1 MWDMARP
8 ELILKTIEKNPGI
21 SYREIMGELGL
32 KNGTLS
38 HHLQKLEEQSVL
50 RVERTPRVAR
60 FYPLSVNEAE
70 IPIITRLRQETPR
83 RILRLLLD
91 LDEVN
96 FSEMFLRI
104 KRSPGTTSR
113 YVTELVDDGIVK
125 DRFEK
130 GKRFFSLPDKYTVDK
145 LISKYHPD
153 LMDKTT
159 ENYSDVIESL

>member
-1 MWDMARP
+1 MARP

-21 SYREIMGELGL
+21 RFREIMDELGL

-38 HHLQKLEEQSVL
+38 HHLQKLEQQSVL

-60 FYPLSVNEAE
+60 FYPLSVKDEE
-70 IPIITRLRQETPR
+70 ILIIKRLRQETPR

-91 LDEVN
+91 VDEVN

-104 KRSPGTTSR
+104 KRSPGTTSL
-113 YVTELVDDGIVK
+113 YVTELVDDGIIK
-125 DRFEK
+125 DRFEN
-130 GKRFFSLPDKYTVDK
+130 GKRFFSLLDKYTVSK

-153 LMDKTT
+153 LMGKTT
-159 ENYSDVIESL
+159 ENYSDIITSL

>member
-1 MWDMARP
+1 MARP

-21 SYREIMGELGL
+21 RYREIMGELGL

-60 FYPLSVNEAE
+60 FYPLSVNSAE
-70 IPIITRLRQETPR
+70 IPIIKRLRQETPR

-104 KRSPGTTSR
+104 KRSPSTTSR
-113 YVTELVDDGIVK
+113 YVTELVDDGIIK
-125 DRFEK
+125 DRFDN
-130 GKRFFSLPDKYTVDK
+130 GKRFFSLPDKNTVNK

-153 LMDKTT
+153 LMDRTI
-159 ENYSDVIESL
+159 ENYADVVSSL

>member
-1 MWDMARP
+1 MARP

-21 SYREIMGELGL
+21 RYCEIMGELGL

-60 FYPLSVNEAE
+60 FYSLSVNTAE
-70 IPIITRLRQETPR
+70 IPIIKRLRQETPR

-91 LDEVN
+91 VDEVN

-125 DRFEK
+125 DRFEN
-130 GKRFFSLPDKYTVDK
+130 GKRFFSLPEKYTVNK

-159 ENYSDVIESL
+159 DNYSDVIESL

>member
-1 MWDMARP
+1 MARP

-21 SYREIMGELGL
+21 RYREIMDELGL
-32 KNGTLS
+32 NNGTLS
-38 HHLQKLEEQSVL
+38 HHLQKLEKQSVL

-60 FYPLSVNEAE
+60 FYPLSVNETE
-70 IPIITRLRQETPR
+70 IPIIKRLRQETPR

-130 GKRFFSLPDKYTVDK
+130 GKRFFSLTEKYTVNK

>member
-1 MWDMARP
+1 MARP

-21 SYREIMGELGL
+21 RFREIMYELEL

-130 GKRFFSLPDKYTVDK
+130 GKRFFSLPDKYTVNK

-153 LMDKTT
+153 LMNKTT

>member
-1 MWDMARP
+1 MTRP

-21 SYREIMGELGL
+21 RYREIIGELGL

-38 HHLQKLEEQSVL
+38 HHLQKLEGQSVL

-60 FYPLSVNEAE
+60 FYPLSVNVAE
-70 IPIITRLRQETPR
+70 IPIIKRLRQDTPR

-113 YVTELVDDGIVK
+113 YVTELVNDDIIK
-125 DRFEK
+125 DRFEN
-130 GKRFFSLPDKYTVDK
+130 GKRFFSLPDKNTVNK

-153 LMDKTT
+153 LMSKTT
-159 ENYSDVIESL
+159 ENYSDIIESL

>member
-1 MWDMARP
+1 MARP

-21 SYREIMGELGL
+21 RYREIMGELGL

-50 RVERTPRVAR
+50 RVERTPRIAR
-60 FYPLSVNEAE
+60 FYSLSVNEAE
-70 IPIITRLRQETPR
+70 IPIIKRLRQETPR

-113 YVTELVDDGIVK
+113 YITELVDDGIVK

-130 GKRFFSLPDKYTVDK
+130 GKRFFSLPDKYTVNK

-159 ENYSDVIESL
+159 ENYSDVIASL

>member
-1 MWDMARP
+1 MARP

-21 SYREIMGELGL
+21 RYREIMGELGL

-38 HHLQKLEEQSVL
+38 HHLQKLEGQSVL

-60 FYPLSVNEAE
+60 FYPLSVKNEE
-70 IPIITRLRQETPR
+70 IPFIKRLRQETPR

-91 LDEVN
+91 VDEVN

-130 GKRFFSLPDKYTVDK
+130 GKRFFSLPYKNTVNK

-153 LMDKTT
+153 LVDKTT
-159 ENYSDVIESL
+159 ENYSDIIESL

>member
-1 MWDMARP
+1 MARP

-21 SYREIMGELGL
+21 RYREIMGELGL

-50 RVERTPRVAR
+50 RVERTPGVAR
-60 FYPLSVNEAE
+60 FYPLSVNSAE
-70 IPIITRLRQETPR
+70 IPIIKRLRQETPR

-91 LDEVN
+91 VDEVN

-130 GKRFFSLPDKYTVDK
+130 GKRFFSLTEKYTVNK

-153 LMDKTT
+153 LMSKTT
-159 ENYSDVIESL
+159 ENYSDIIESL

>member
-1 MWDMARP
+1 MARP

-21 SYREIMGELGL
+21 RYREIMDELGL

-38 HHLQKLEEQSVL
+38 HHLQKLEKQSVL

-60 FYPLSVNEAE
+60 FYPLSVNETE
-70 IPIITRLRQETPR
+70 IPIIKRLRQETPR

-130 GKRFFSLPDKYTVDK
+130 GKRFFSLPEKYTVNE
-145 LISKYHPD
+145 LISKYHQD

-159 ENYSDVIESL
+159 ENYSDIIESL

>member
-1 MWDMARP
+1 MARP

-21 SYREIMGELGL
+21 RYREIMGELGL

-38 HHLQKLEEQSVL
+38 HHLQQLELQSVL

-70 IPIITRLRQETPR
+70 IPIIKRLRQETPR

-113 YVTELVDDGIVK
+113 YVTELVNDDIIK
-125 DRFEK
+125 DRFEN
-130 GKRFFSLPDKYTVDK
+130 GKRFFSLPDKNTVNK

-153 LMDKTT
+153 LMSKTT
-159 ENYSDVIESL
+159 ENYSDIIESL

>member
-1 MWDMARP
+1 MARP

-21 SYREIMGELGL
+21 RYREIMGELGL

-38 HHLQKLEEQSVL
+38 HHLQKLEGQSVL

-60 FYPLSVNEAE
+60 FYPLSVNTAE
-70 IPIITRLRQETPR
+70 IPIIKRLRQETPR

-125 DRFEK
+125 DRFEN
-130 GKRFFSLPDKYTVDK
+130 GKRFFSLPDKNTVNK

-153 LMDKTT
+153 LVDNIT

>member
-1 MWDMARP
+1 MARP

-21 SYREIMGELGL
+21 RYREIMGELGL

-153 LMDKTT
+153 LMDKST
-159 ENYSDVIESL
+159 

>member
-1 MWDMARP
+1 MARP

-21 SYREIMGELGL
+21 RYREIMGELGL

-38 HHLQKLEEQSVL
+38 HHLQKLEQQSVL

-60 FYPLSVNEAE
+60 FYPLSVKDEE
-70 IPIITRLRQETPR
+70 ISIIKRLRQETPR

-91 LDEVN
+91 VDEVN
-96 FSEMFLRI
+96 FSEMFLKI
-104 KRSPGTTSR
+104 KRSPGTTSL
-113 YVTELVDDGIVK
+113 YATELVNDGIIK
-125 DRFEK
+125 DRFEN
-130 GKRFFSLPDKYTVDK
+130 GKRFFSLPGKNTVNE

-153 LMDKTT
+153 LMDRTT

>member
-1 MWDMARP
+1 MARP

-21 SYREIMGELGL
+21 RFREIMYELEL

-113 YVTELVDDGIVK
+113 YVTALVDDGIVK
-125 DRFEK
+125 DRFEN
-130 GKRFFSLPDKYTVDK
+130 GKRFFSLPYKYTVNK

>member
-1 MWDMARP
+1 MARP

-21 SYREIMGELGL
+21 RYREIMGELGL

-38 HHLQKLEEQSVL
+38 HHLQKLELQSVL

-70 IPIITRLRQETPR
+70 IPIIKRLRQETPR

-113 YVTELVDDGIVK
+113 YVTELVNDDIIK
-125 DRFEK
+125 DRFEN
-130 GKRFFSLPDKYTVDK
+130 GKRFFSLPDKNTVNK

-153 LMDKTT
+153 LMGKTT
-159 ENYSDVIESL
+159 ENYSDIIESL

>member
-1 MWDMARP
+1 MARP

-21 SYREIMGELGL
+21 RYREIMGELGL

-60 FYPLSVNEAE
+60 FYPLSVKDED

-91 LDEVN
+91 VDEVN

-113 YVTELVDDGIVK
+113 YVTELVNDGIIK
-125 DRFEK
+125 DRFEN
-130 GKRFFSLPDKYTVDK
+130 GKRFFSLPDKNTVNK

-159 ENYSDVIESL
+159 ENYSDVIASL

>member
-21 SYREIMGELGL
+21 RYREIMGELGL

-113 YVTELVDDGIVK
+113 YVTELVDDGIIK
-125 DRFEK
+125 DRFEN
-130 GKRFFSLPDKYTVDK
+130 GKRFFSLPEKYTVNK

-153 LMDKTT
+153 LMDKTI
-159 ENYSDVIESL
+159 ENYVDVISSL

>member
-1 MWDMARP
+1 MARP

-21 SYREIMGELGL
+21 RFREIMNELEL

-50 RVERTPRVAR
+50 RVERIPRVAR

-70 IPIITRLRQETPR
+70 IPIIKRLRQETPR

-130 GKRFFSLPDKYTVDK
+130 GKRFFSLPDKYTVNK

-153 LMDKTT
+153 LMNKTT

>member
-1 MWDMARP
+1 MARP

-21 SYREIMGELGL
+21 RYREIMGELGL

-38 HHLQKLEEQSVL
+38 HHLRKLEKQSVL

-60 FYPLSVNEAE
+60 FYSLSVNEAE
-70 IPIITRLRQETPR
+70 IPIIKRLRQETPR

>member
-1 MWDMARP
+1 MARP

-21 SYREIMGELGL
+21 RFREIMDELGI

-38 HHLQKLEEQSVL
+38 HHLQKLEQGSVL

-60 FYPLSVNEAE
+60 FYPLSVKDEE
-70 IPIITRLRQETPR
+70 IPIIKRLRQETPR

-91 LDEVN
+91 VDEVN

-104 KRSPGTTSR
+104 KRSPGTTSL
-113 YVTELVDDGIVK
+113 YVTELVDDGIIK
-125 DRFEK
+125 DRFEN
-130 GKRFFSLPDKYTVDK
+130 GKRFFSLLDKYTVSK

-153 LMDKTT
+153 LMGKTT
-159 ENYSDVIESL
+159 ENYSDIITSL

>member
-1 MWDMARP
+1 MARP
-8 ELILKTIEKNPGI
+8 ELILRTIEKNPGI
-21 SYREIMGELGL
+21 RFREIMYELEL

-38 HHLQKLEEQSVL
+38 HHIQKLEEQSVL

-60 FYPLSVNEAE
+60 FYPLSVKDED

-91 LDEVN
+91 VDEVN
-96 FSEMFLRI
+96 FSEMFLKI
-104 KRSPGTTSR
+104 KRSPGTTSL
-113 YVTELVDDGIVK
+113 YATELVNDGIIK
-125 DRFEK
+125 DRFEN
-130 GKRFFSLPDKYTVDK
+130 GKRFFSLPDKNTANK

-159 ENYSDVIESL
+159 ENYSDIIESL

>member
-1 MWDMARP
+1 MTRP

-21 SYREIMGELGL
+21 RYREIMGELGL

-113 YVTELVDDGIVK
+113 YVTELVNDDIIK
-125 DRFEK
+125 DRFEN

>member
-1 MWDMARP
+1 MARP

-21 SYREIMGELGL
+21 RYREIMGELGL

-38 HHLQKLEEQSVL
+38 HHLQKLEQQSVL

-60 FYPLSVNEAE
+60 FYPLSVKDEE
-70 IPIITRLRQETPR
+70 ISIIKRLRQETPR
-83 RILRLLLD
+83 RILCLLLD

-96 FSEMFLRI
+96 FSEMFLKI
-104 KRSPGTTSR
+104 KRSPGTTSL
-113 YVTELVDDGIVK
+113 YATELVNDGIIK
-125 DRFEK
+125 DRFEN
-130 GKRFFSLPDKYTVDK
+130 GKRFFSLPGKNTVNE

-159 ENYSDVIESL
+159 ENYSDIIESL

>member
-1 MWDMARP
+1 MARP

-21 SYREIMGELGL
+21 RYREIMGELGL

-38 HHLQKLEEQSVL
+38 HHLQKLEGQSVL

-70 IPIITRLRQETPR
+70 IPIIKRLRQETPR

-125 DRFEK
+125 DRFEN
-130 GKRFFSLPDKYTVDK
+130 GKRFFSLPDKNTVNK

-153 LMDKTT
+153 LVDNIT

>member
-1 MWDMARP
+1 MTRP
-8 ELILKTIEKNPGI
+8 ELILKTIEKNPRI
-21 SYREIMGELGL
+21 RYREIMGELGL

-60 FYPLSVNEAE
+60 FYPLSVNSAE
-70 IPIITRLRQETPR
+70 IPIIKRLRQETPR

-130 GKRFFSLPDKYTVDK
+130 GKRFFSLPEKYTINE